1 MASVLEKGTYTEW
14 TYIFR
19 KFLDPH
25 GSHIANATLK
35 ERVTDEAQKYG
46 LRNELLLG
54 RGSCENSWRPTI
66 KQNSLSLKA
75 QPVLQVL
82 LLWDPSM
89 QTSWGLNK
97 ESDMHTQK
105 HHSS

>member
-35 ERVTDEAQKYG
+35 ERVTDETQNMA
-46 LRNELLLG
+46 LG
-54 RGSCENSWRPTI
+54 MSCCWVGGSCENSWRPTI

-89 QTSWGLNK
+89 KTSWGLNK